1 MDYRMCLIQ
10 QLHPI
15 FALIPQFPCK
25 HGPKKNRWVQHETN
39 GSGGWKSYWKQGDWQ
54 PVRWDKPRIW
64 LNCNHPPLEVY
75 YWVRHG
81 LPVYNILLVGSY
93 NNIVSDTNMRD
104 SHRFTI
110 YKADTSRPTL
120 GGKPERRIG

>member
-1 MDYRMCLIQ
+1 
-10 QLHPI
+10 
-15 FALIPQFPCK
+15 
-25 HGPKKNRWVQHETN
+25 
-39 GSGGWKSYWKQGDWQ
+39 
-54 PVRWDKPRIW
+54 
-64 LNCNHPPLEVY
+64 LEVY

-81 LPVYNILLVGSY
+81 LPVYNILGSY
-93 NNIVSDTNMRD
+93 NNIVSDTNMLD